1 MDFAKNPKDDAYER
15 SLASL
20 VYKLFGKK
28 SATRHVKKSALYT
41 GAGINS

>member
-1 MDFAKNPKDDAYER
+1 MDFAKNPKHDAYK